1 MITLNSKPSDY
12 TPFETL
18 TVCSNTVKGGG
29 NLVAVGDTLPLLV
42 GKGDIPQIWLLAL
55 ADAKTNNFIAIVEKS
70 VSKHPAVKVYEE
82 SGVLNIMISGEIVL
96 SVRKDSE
103 SSASVT
109 SLDFRPLGL
118 NMHGNEKSL
127 NVGGGSFS
135 GNSMSGGGTL
145 IGLGAPSTNK

>member
-12 TPFETL
+12 IPFETL

-29 NLVAVGDTLPLLV
+29 NLVAVGDILPLLV

-55 ADAKTNNFIAIVEKS
+55 ADAKTNDFIPIVEKS

-82 SGVLNIMISGEIVL
+82 RGILNVMISGEIVL
-96 SVRKDSE
+96 SVRRDSE

-109 SLDFRPLGL
+109 KLDFRPLGL

-135 GNSMSGGGTL
+135 GNSMAGGGTL
-145 IGLGAPSTNK
+145 IGLGAPSSNK